1 MIRYTIEKHSYG
13 FPSKVAASAGSPHIY
28 NIRLTKD
35 HDNASL
41 VGRGKWVGFDEYEE
55 TTVPAFEGLV
65 REQAAN
71 GNWYVEV
78 TKDTDALFVFDSAI
92 IAEDYNSEFKKES
105 NFFNEKG
112 KTVKAYSLIVGDIL
126 EISEEGFDGEIVAE
140 KKVTYESDKYKISAE

>member
-1 MIRYTIEKHSYG
+1 MIRYSIEKHSYG

-41 VGRGKWVGFDEYEE
+41 VGKGKWVAFDEYEE
-55 TTVPAFEGLV
+55 AEVPTFEGIIQD
-65 REQAAN
+65 QAAN
-71 GNWYVEV
+71 GNWYIEV

-92 IAEDYNSEFKKES
+92 VAETYNSEFKKES

-112 KTVKAYSLIVGDIL
+112 KTIKAYSLIVGDIV
-126 EISEEGFDGEIVAE
+126 EVSANGFEGEPE
-140 KKVTYESDKYKISAE
+140 KEKTVTYSNGKYTVSA

>member
-1 MIRYTIEKHSYG
+1 MIRYSIEKHSYG

-41 VGRGKWVGFDEYEE
+41 VGKGAWVAFDEYEE
-55 TTVPAFEGLV
+55 AEVPTFEGIIQD
-65 REQAAN
+65 QAAN
-71 GNWYVEV
+71 GNWYIEV

-92 IAEDYNSEFKKES
+92 IAETYNSEFKKES

-112 KTVKAYSLIVGDIL
+112 KTVKAYSLIVGDIV
-126 EISEEGFDGEIVAE
+126 EVSVDGFEGEPE
-140 KKVTYESDKYKISAE
+140 KGKTVSYSNDKYTVSA